1 MNTKITFYPVGNGDC
16 DILEFANGTK
26 MMIDCNFRSA
36 SEDEDNDQYDVI
48 SDLLDN
54 KLIAKK
60 HGLAFL
66 PAFVLTHPD
75 EDHCRGFEDKFYIHK
90 NPEIEKE
97 KPSQKDKDAKKI
109 LIGELWYSPRVFT
122 EHQNDLSTDAKAFK
136 KEADRRMELYKKN
149 SPDANKDG
157 NRIRIIG
164 YSDTDKLEGIPDDRI
179 SAAGSSITEIN
190 GKTYSDLRIFV
201 HAPFKDSIEKDDR
214 NETSIVFQIR
224 VDTSKKKNVGKLIFG
239 GDAAWRVWQKIQEKT
254 KEEENMK
261 WNLMEAPHHC
271 SYHFFADDR
280 ENEPEQSSL
289 DFLDKKDGKG
299 YIVSSSK
306 SIVPNDD
313 NPPCQK
319 AKNRYIKKLDS
330 EDYFRCTTE
339 KVDDKDSEN
348 PVVFEVR
355 DDGIHLVT
363 DERSKEH
370 TSEKSR
376 NERPHLYGEI
386 L

>member
-16 DILEFANGTK
+16 DLIEFANGTK

-36 SEDEDNDQYDVI
+36 SEEEDNDQYDVV

-54 KLIAKK
+54 KLTTKK
-60 HGLAFL
+60 HGLPFL
-66 PAFVLTHPD
+66 PTFVLTHPD
-75 EDHCRGFEDKFYIHK
+75 EDHCRGFEDKFFIDK
-90 NPEIEKE
+90 NPEVEKD
-97 KPSQKDKDAKKI
+97 KPSQEDKDTKKI

-122 EHQNDLSTDAKAFK
+122 EHQKDLSSDAKAFK

-157 NRIRIIG
+157 NRIRILG
-164 YSDTDKLEGIPDDRI
+164 YSDTDKLDGIPNERI
-179 SAAGSSITEIN
+179 SAAGSTITEIN

-201 HAPFKDSIEKDDR
+201 HAPFKDSIENDDR

-224 VDTSKKKNVGKLIFG
+224 VDTSNKKDIGKLIFG
-239 GDAAWRVWQKIQEKT
+239 GDAAWRVWQKIQKKT
-254 KEEENMK
+254 KNEENMK

-280 ENEPEQSSL
+280 KNEPEQSSL

-306 SIVPNDD
+306 FIAPSDD

-319 AKNRYIKKLDS
+319 AKNRYIEKLDS

-339 KVDDKDSEN
+339 KIDGEASEK
-348 PVVFEVR
+348 PVVFEVK

-363 DERSKEH
+363 DNGSKERQ
-370 TSEKSR
+370 SVESK
-376 NERPHLYGEI
+376 NARPHLYG
-386 L
+386 